1 MWESIEKVLNGSNT
15 VAILIT
21 LAVLVFISTLLVK
34 KNYLRISTDSLKIG
48 ADEKERTI
56 LRRQNEWVYTYIHG
70 LVLVIQTKFKGMDET
85 RTRLVLEYVYDEII
99 TWIMFNHITRS
110 EMYLMVK
117 QERIRGVVFS
127 NATSPVIKEERFCL
141 AMNQWVKEIINRL
154 VDIREYYSK

>member
-1 MWESIEKVLNGSNT
+1 MWETVNEAINGENGIGLILLT
-15 VAILIT
+15 MLILLLAIY
-21 LAVLVFISTLLVK
+21 LVK
-34 KNYLRISTDSLKIG
+34 GKYLKINTGIVKIG
-48 ADEKERTI
+48 AEEKERAI
-56 LRRQNEWVYTYIHG
+56 LRQQNEWVYTYIHG

-127 NATSPVIKEERFCL
+127 NTTNPVVKEERFCL
-141 AMNQWVKEIINRL
+141 AMNQWVKEVINRL

>member
-1 MWESIEKVLNGSNT
+1 MWETIKEAINGENGIGLILLT
-15 VAILIT
+15 MLILLLAIY
-21 LAVLVFISTLLVK
+21 LVK
-34 KNYLRISTDSLKIG
+34 GKYLKINTGTVKIG
-48 ADEKERTI
+48 ADEKERAI
-56 LRRQNEWVYTYIHG
+56 LRQQNEWVANYIHG

-127 NATSPVIKEERFCL
+127 NATSPVVKEERFCL
-141 AMNQWVKEIINRL
+141 AMNQWVKEVINRL